1 MNKKQRKMAK
11 LVGESL
17 VEALEIVE
25 NELGPEIRL
34 GLETATAEVKT
45 TAKNFLSEIS
55 TIALSD
61 ADKSEKTLDIFAKA
75 LDLERVI
82 LGAKRD
88 E

>member
-1 MNKKQRKMAK
+1 MDKRKKRMAK

-34 GLETATAEVKT
+34 GLETATAEVVDTSKRILNEIGEI
-45 TAKNFLSEIS
+45 AHSE
-55 TIALSD
+55 
-61 ADKSEKTLDIFAKA
+61 ADTSEKTLDIFAKA

-82 LGAKRD
+82 IGAKRD
-88 E
+88 D